1 MKPFIPN
8 RKFNDELAREVAAF
22 RDAYAKHREAT
33 REFTSVVRTIQDR
46 KKENARA
53 LLQGKPKPWNPEIL
67 EACEKDP
74 YFATLCTNQS
84 YRQRVAPTIA
94 AIHDGIVKALHDEM
108 KHAEKVE
115 AEVKRIAGV
124 NSGLVAG
131 VKARL
136 ELLETEDP
144 NENRILNPQ
153 GSYAGF
159 VTL

>member
-1 MKPFIPN
+1 MKPFVPN
-8 RKFNDELAREVAAF
+8 RKFNDELSKEIAAF
-22 RDAYAKHREAT
+22 HDAYAKHREAT
-33 REFTSVVRTIQDR
+33 REFSSVVRTIQDR

-67 EACEKDP
+67 EACERDP
-74 YFATLCTNQS
+74 YFSQLSVNQS
-84 YRQRVAPTIA
+84 YRQRVAPTIK
-94 AIHDGIVKALHDEM
+94 AIHDGIVKALNDEM

-115 AEVKRIAGV
+115 AEVRRIAGV
-124 NSGLVAG
+124 TPRLVAG

-136 ELLETEDP
+136 AQLEQPDP